1 MSNSKIVIMKKKSV
15 SSASAVATAKSTSSN
30 GQPLTMFV
38 IKASRKRSDDTW
50 SSQTIG
56 VAFKN
61 TSPDGRVSFRLKFDE
76 FVNVPVGDNDVFI
89 NMFPIE
95 PK

>member
-1 MSNSKIVIMKKKSV
+1 MKKKSV
-15 SSASAVATAKSTSSN
+15 SSASAVATAKPTSSN
-30 GQPLTMFV
+30 GQTTMFI

>member
-1 MSNSKIVIMKKKSV
+1 MKKKS
-15 SSASAVATAKSTSSN
+15 STSSAVATKASASSN

-38 IKASRKRSDDTW
+38 IKASRKRADDTW

>member
-1 MSNSKIVIMKKKSV
+1 MKKKSV

-30 GQPLTMFV
+30 GPLTMFV
-38 IKASRKRSDDTW
+38 IKASRKRADDTW

-95 PK
+95 QK